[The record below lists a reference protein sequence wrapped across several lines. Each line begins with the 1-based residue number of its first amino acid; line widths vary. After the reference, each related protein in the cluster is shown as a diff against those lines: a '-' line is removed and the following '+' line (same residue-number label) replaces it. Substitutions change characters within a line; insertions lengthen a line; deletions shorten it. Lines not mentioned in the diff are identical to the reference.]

1 MFLFTFSMKEE
12 LLIEVKGAFL
22 DASNTDTYFLTWQLV
37 HFVRSQTEHLQFV
50 YFSVYMLHI
59 NKNLLSLIKI
69 FVLAAPFSLWDLV
82 LEPGIEPSSSAMKM
96 LEY

>member
-1 MFLFTFSMKEE
+1 MKEFSQKITLFIQNPQKRPSELWSQKEGQCLLTFSMKEE
-12 LLIEVKGAFL
+12 LLIEVKGGIL

-59 NKNLLSLIKI
+59 NKNVYYL
-69 FVLAAPFSLWDLV
+69 FN
-82 LEPGIEPSSSAMKM
+82 
-96 LEY
+96 

>member
-1 MFLFTFSMKEE
+1 MLTFSMKEE
-12 LLIEVKGAFL
+12 LLIEVKGGIL

-59 NKNLLSLIKI
+59 NKNAYYLFNLNFCFGCTIQLVGSL
-69 FVLAAPFSLWDLV
+69 FLNQGLNLGPQQ
-82 LEPGIEPSSSAMKM
+82 
-96 LEY
+96 